1 MKYGLFTCPYQRLSL
16 EKAFS
21 DASVMGYDYV
31 ELWGGRPHA
40 YAPDL
45 LDGDLD
51 AVLRLIDRFEMPV
64 EVYTPEHNAYPYNYM
79 IGTERQWEDAMDYLS
94 AALCCGRA
102 LGAKHTLISVGH
114 SGFAPLQERRAR
126 LLKSL
131 RHLSLE
137 AERLG
142 HPILLEPLTP
152 MESDFCTCAE
162 ELLEILEELN
172 SPFIQGMCDVVVSF
186 VQHRNPAD
194 DIRLLGSRMAHL
206 HLTDSDGITEVHL
219 LPGDGSMDL
228 RGLLGELRTGI
239 YDGSATLELVTHYID
254 TPSEAAFAAIRRI
267 REMTEDENSLCR

>member
-131 RHLSLE
+131 RQLSSE
-137 AERLG
+137 AERLD
-142 HPILLEPLTP
+142 HPLLLEPLTP

-206 HLTDSDGITEVHL
+206 HLTDSDGITETHL
-219 LPGDGSMDL
+219 LPGDGAMDL

-239 YDGSATLELVTHYID
+239 YDGSATLELVTRYID

>member
-21 DASVMGYDYV
+21 DASVMGYDYI

-51 AVLRLIDRFEMPV
+51 AILRLIDRFEMPV

-137 AERLG
+137 AERLD

-194 DIRLLGSRMAHL
+194 DIRLLGSRIAHL
-206 HLTDSDGITEVHL
+206 HLTDSDGITEAHL
-219 LPGDGSMDL
+219 LPGDGNMDL

-239 YDGSATLELVTHYID
+239 YDGTATLELVTHYID
-254 TPSEAAFAAIRRI
+254 TPSKAAFAAIRRI

>member
-21 DASVMGYDYV
+21 DASVMGYDYI

-51 AVLRLIDRFEMPV
+51 AILRLIDRFEMPV

-94 AALCCGRA
+94 AALRCGKA
-102 LGAKHTLISVGH
+102 LGAKYTLISVGH

-206 HLTDSDGITEVHL
+206 HLTDSDGITEAHL
-219 LPGDGSMDL
+219 LPGDGAMDL

>member
-21 DASVMGYDYV
+21 DARVMGYDYI

-51 AVLRLIDRFEMPV
+51 AILRLIDRFEMPV

-79 IGTERQWEDAMDYLS
+79 VGTERQWEDAMDYLS
-94 AALCCGRA
+94 AALRCGRA
-102 LGAKHTLISVGH
+102 LGAKYTLISVGH
-114 SGFAPLQERRAR
+114 SGFAPLQERRGR

-131 RHLSLE
+131 RQLSSE
-137 AERLG
+137 AERLD
-142 HPILLEPLTP
+142 HPLLLEPLTP

-162 ELLEILEELN
+162 ELLDILEELN
-172 SPFIQGMCDVVVSF
+172 SPFIQGMCDVVVPF

-194 DIRLLGSRMAHL
+194 DIRLLGSRIAHL
-206 HLTDSDGITEVHL
+206 HLTDSDGITEAHL

>member
-51 AVLRLIDRFEMPV
+51 AILRLIDRFEMPV

-79 IGTERQWEDAMDYLS
+79 VGTERQWDDAMDYLS
-94 AALCCGRA
+94 AALRCGKA
-102 LGAKHTLISVGH
+102 LGAKYTLISVGH

-206 HLTDSDGITEVHL
+206 HLTDSDGITEAHL